1 MSYHF
6 DVAKRVILKE
16 SEALIELLNNLP
28 NDFSTVVNHIIDFNG
43 RIILTGIGKSGYIAH
58 KIAAS
63 FASTGTVSFYL
74 HPAEA
79 SHGDLGMV
87 TDGDLIFMLSN
98 SGETKELF
106 DIMKYCKR
114 FSIKIVAMTMNAN
127 STIALNSDFLL
138 LIPKI
143 KEASTISAPTTS
155 ALMMLSLGD
164 ALTTAVHEARGFSAE
179 DFYVYHPGG
188 KIGTNLIKVESLMR
202 IDEHIPLVYNNTSFT
217 DTILIM
223 NQKALGCAVVVDND
237 LQLIGII
244 TDGDLRRH
252 INDQINMKYACD
264 VMTANPLYISPAKLA
279 VEALAMMNNKSIT
292 SLPVVKEEKVVGII
306 HMHDLLR
313 VGIN

>member
-1 MSYHF
+1 MHHYT
-6 DVAKRVILKE
+6 DVATRVILKE
-16 SEALIELLNNLP
+16 SEALIELSNNLP
-28 NDFSTVVNHIIDFNG
+28 NDFNRVVDYIINFKG
-43 RIILTGIGKSGYIAH
+43 GIILTGIGKSGYIAH

-63 FASTGTVSFYL
+63 FASTGTVAFYL

-87 TDGDLIFMLSN
+87 TEDDLVFMLSN

-114 FSIKIVAMTMNAN
+114 FAIKIVAMTMNVS
-127 STIALNSDFLL
+127 STIASNSDFLL
-138 LIPKI
+138 LLPKI
-143 KEASTISAPTTS
+143 KEAADIAAPTTS

-188 KIGTNLIKVESLMR
+188 KIGTNLIKVKNVMR
-202 IDEHIPLVYNNTSFT
+202 TGNELPLVYNKTSFT

-223 NQKALGCAVVVDND
+223 NQKALGCAVVVEKD

-252 INDQINMKYACD
+252 INDRINMKYACD
-264 VMTANPLYISPAKLA
+264 VMTSHPQHISPDKLA
-279 VEALAMMNNKSIT
+279 AEALAMMNSKSIT
-292 SLPVVKEEKVVGII
+292 SLPVVNEEKVVGII
-306 HMHDLLR
+306 NIHDLLR
-313 VGIN
+313 AGIN

>member
-1 MSYHF
+1 MPHYT

-16 SEALIELLNNLP
+16 SEALIELSNNLP
-28 NDFSTVVNHIIDFNG
+28 NDFNRVVDYIINFKG

-63 FASTGTVSFYL
+63 FASTGTVAFYL

-87 TDGDLIFMLSN
+87 TEGDLIFMLSN

-114 FSIKIVAMTMNAN
+114 FAIKIVAMTMNAS
-127 STIALNSDFLL
+127 STIASNSDFLL
-138 LIPKI
+138 LLPKI
-143 KEASTISAPTTS
+143 KEAADIAAPTTS

-188 KIGTNLIKVESLMR
+188 KIGTNLIKVKNVMR
-202 IDEHIPLVYNNTSFT
+202 IGDQLPLVYNKTSFT

-223 NQKALGCAVVVDND
+223 NQKALGCAVVVEKD

-252 INDQINMKYACD
+252 INDRINMKYAGD
-264 VMTANPLYISPAKLA
+264 VMTAHPQHILPDKLA
-279 VEALAMMNNKSIT
+279 AEALAMMNSKSIT
-292 SLPVVKEEKVVGII
+292 SLPVVNEEKVVGII
-306 HMHDLLR
+306 HIHDLLR
-313 VGIN
+313 AGIN